1 MSSELCKFSGEDID
15 SDKGSID
22 RWIEQFEVRAKMMGW
37 NDEQKLFQLKAH
49 LEKTAERAKKEKTS
63 YEVWL
68 QLSRIAFTW
77 WYTLRGHGLHL
88 DSHHQPLGYQQTSY
102 KDPL

>member
-37 NDEQKLFQLKAH
+37 NDEQMLFQLKAH
-49 LEKTAERAKKEKTS
+49 LEKTAERAEKEKMS

-88 DSHHQPLGYQQTSY
+88 DSHHQPLGFQQTSY
-102 KDPL
+102 KYPL